1 MVLSKLL
8 NKKKYFLIIFGIL
21 FVYFVFTLIIWEKLP
36 TEIFLPLRF
45 DVFRKVGFYQK
56 NLENISF
63 VFITP
68 IVGILG
74 TQIAA
79 KMLFQ
84 QKDDVFSSIVVSKL
98 VDLFGY
104 LLAVLSPL
112 AFIICSFTRFS
123 SIYFY
128 LMGLIIL
135 TLDFIFLRFKY
146 QNTTEEK

>member
-56 NLENISF
+56 NMENIFF

-84 QKDDVFSSIVVSKL
+84 QKDDVFSSIVISKL

>member
-84 QKDDVFSSIVVSKL
+84 QKDDVFSSIVISKL

>member
-1 MVLSKLL
+1 MVFSKLL

-45 DVFRKVGFYQK
+45 DIFRKVGFYQK
-56 NLENISF
+56 NMENIFF

-84 QKDDVFSSIVVSKL
+84 QKDDVFSSIVISKL

-135 TLDFIFLRFKY
+135 TFDFIFLRFKY

>member
-1 MVLSKLL
+1 MVFSKLL
-8 NKKKYFLIIFGIL
+8 NKKKYFLMIFGIL

-84 QKDDVFSSIVVSKL
+84 QKDDVFSSIVISKL

>member
-1 MVLSKLL
+1 MVFSKLL

-56 NLENISF
+56 NMENIFF

-84 QKDDVFSSIVVSKL
+84 QKDDVFSSIVISKL

-135 TLDFIFLRFKY
+135 TFDFIFLRFKY

>member
-1 MVLSKLL
+1 MVFSKLL

-84 QKDDVFSSIVVSKL
+84 QKDDVFSSIVISKL